1 MELLG
6 GLVAI
11 AWCVGIFFTGY
22 IVGRSERNDN
32 RRLRF

>member
-1 MELLG
+1 MMELLG

-22 IVGRSERNDN
+22 IVGKGENDN

>member
-6 GLVAI
+6 ALVAI
-11 AWCVGIFFTGY
+11 LFLVGIFFTGY
-22 IVGRSERNDN
+22 IVGRGDRNDS